1 MTTIAQ
7 QITNDLTTGNIADPQ
22 HWARSHFGL
31 WIEGNYLGEAHYNS
45 NLDRVRNATTSRKL
59 RSFVIEQ
66 FTKFMAHEY
75 GCSFGHAQKCV
86 VAAFSADTLDKF
98 TSILAADVL
107 ESFEEALEEVAS

>member
-1 MTTIAQ
+1 
-7 QITNDLTTGNIADPQ
+7 
-22 HWARSHFGL
+22 FGL

-75 GCSFGHAQKCV
+75 DCSFGHAQKCV
-86 VAAFSADTLDKF
+86 VAAFSEDTLENF
-98 TSILAADVL
+98 TRILIADVL
-107 ESFEEALEEVAS
+107 ESFEEALEEVAA

>member
-7 QITNDLTTGNIADPQ
+7 QIDNDLRTGSIADPQ

-31 WIEGNYLGEAHYNS
+31 WIEGSYLGEAHYNS

-75 GCSFGHAQKCV
+75 DCSFGHAQKCV
-86 VAAFSADTLDKF
+86 VAAFSEDTLENF
-98 TSILAADVL
+98 TRILVADVL
-107 ESFEEALEEVAS
+107 ESFEEALEEVAA

>member
-1 MTTIAQ
+1 MATIAQ
-7 QITNDLTTGNIADPQ
+7 QIDNDLRTGSIADPQ

-31 WIEGNYLGEAHYNS
+31 WIEGSYLGEAHYNS

-75 GCSFGHAQKCV
+75 DCSFGHAQKCV
-86 VAAFSADTLDKF
+86 VAAFSEDTLENF
-98 TSILAADVL
+98 TRILVADVL
-107 ESFEEALEEVAS
+107 ESFEEALEEVAA

>member
-1 MTTIAQ
+1 MTTITQ

-59 RSFVIEQ
+59 RSFVIEE

-75 GCSFGHAQKCV
+75 DCSFRHAQNCV
-86 VAAFSADTLDKF
+86 VAAFSEGTLDTF
-98 TSILAADVL
+98 TYILVADVL
-107 ESFEEALEEVAS
+107 ESFEEALEEVAA

>member
-7 QITNDLTTGNIADPQ
+7 QIDNDLRTGSIADPQ

-31 WIEGNYLGEAHYNS
+31 WIEGSYLGEAHYNS
-45 NLDRVRNATTSRKL
+45 NLDRVRNATSSRKL

-75 GCSFGHAQKCV
+75 DCSFGHAQKCV
-86 VAAFSADTLDKF
+86 VAAFSEDTLENF
-98 TSILAADVL
+98 TRILIADVL
-107 ESFEEALEEVAS
+107 ESFEEALEEVAA